1 MCILSKNKNKICAK
15 RRCKKINMCY
25 TYTCGNKLGCYFMNI
40 ADRHRR
46 QYKGKGYVN
55 AMLHIQECQGSK
67 LCEGLVTC
75 SSSVSL
81 CGKREGTT

>member
-1 MCILSKNKNKICAK
+1 
-15 RRCKKINMCY
+15 MCY

-55 AMLHIQECQGSK
+55 VMLHIQECQGSK

-75 SSSVSL
+75 S
-81 CGKREGTT
+81 K